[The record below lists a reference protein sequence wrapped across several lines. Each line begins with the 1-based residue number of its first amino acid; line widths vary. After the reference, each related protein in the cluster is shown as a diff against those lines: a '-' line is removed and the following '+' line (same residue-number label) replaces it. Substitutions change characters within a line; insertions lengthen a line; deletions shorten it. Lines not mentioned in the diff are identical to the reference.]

1 MGSLCSAWCVWAA
14 PLTWAPPRGWVSG
27 GGQRGG
33 KVSGVCVQD
42 VSWPR
47 DTVLTLSCEFFLSP
61 AEGWAVLAK
70 CLDLRGG
77 FL

>member
-1 MGSLCSAWCVWAA
+1 M
-14 PLTWAPPRGWVSG
+14 PG

-33 KVSGVCVQD
+33 KASGLCIQD

-70 CLDLRGG
+70 CLDRRVDSSRLDVA
-77 FL
+77 LT